1 MTVSPTAA
9 CDRPLRI
16 RLLGAAVDVT
26 TAAAVL
32 AFIADRADRGAKA
45 LVANHNLRSLYL
57 LRRDPSLAG
66 VFDQADLIEI
76 DSTPLIWWGRLMGLP
91 VSRAN
96 RCTYLDWR
104 DDFWRMAAERGWR
117 VFYLGGAPGVADEAA
132 RRLTARWPGVT
143 IAACNGFFAPANEA
157 AVVDQINA
165 FAPHILFVGMGMPI
179 QERWIARNL
188 AALKS
193 CVVLPVGAAFDYEAG
208 VQTAAPRLLGALGL
222 EWLFRLASQPR
233 RLFVRYLVE
242 PWALI
247 PAALADVGRYRWRG
261 LSTSRQPNQRTRPP
275 CATPS

>member
-16 RLLGAAVDVT
+16 RLLGAEVDVT
-26 TAAAVL
+26 TPAAVL
-32 AFIADRADRGAKA
+32 AFIADRADGGGKA
-45 LVANHNLRSLYL
+45 LVANHNLHSLYL
-57 LRRDPSLAG
+57 LRQDPGLAAF
-66 VFDQADLIEI
+66 FDQADLIEI
-76 DSTPLIWWGRLMGLP
+76 DSTPLIWWGRAMGLP
-91 VSRAN
+91 LSRAN

-143 IAACNGFFAPANEA
+143 IAARDGFFAPAEEA
-157 AVVDQINA
+157 EVVAGINA

-188 AALKS
+188 QALIA

-208 VQTAAPRLLGALGL
+208 AQTAAPRILGALGL
-222 EWLFRLASQPR
+222 EWLFRLVGQPR
-233 RLFVRYLVE
+233 RLFTRYLVE
-242 PWALI
+242 PWSLI
-247 PAALADVGRYRWRG
+247 PAALADLGHYRGRG
-261 LSTSRQPNQRTRPP
+261 LSTSRQPNQPTRPP
-275 CATPS
+275 CATLS